1 MLFATL
7 IDVVASFHAQTLNA
21 AHSQTHAAGGGR
33 MQWGRCKL
41 TRVEDEDGNAM
52 DFTPRSNVRDKMP
65 RRHPPTRFIISRRR
79 VRMVIGRIRKPGEKV
94 SARPQKPRLGRF
106 TQGVSATMSI
116 LATDCE

>member
-1 MLFATL
+1 MRRLTAADNKTRRRMTARHL
-7 IDVVASFHAQTLNA
+7 IALLHFH
-21 AHSQTHAAGGGR
+21 
-33 MQWGRCKL
+33 
-41 TRVEDEDGNAM
+41 RVLC
-52 DFTPRSNVRDKMP
+52 S

-116 LATDCE
+116 LATD

>member
-1 MLFATL
+1 MLERG
-7 IDVVASFHAQTLNA
+7 VGASYGELLGQDEVN
-21 AHSQTHAAGGGR
+21 
-33 MQWGRCKL
+33 WGRCKL
-41 TRVEDEDGNAM
+41 TRVEDEDGNAI

-106 TQGVSATMSI
+106 TQGVSATISMLPSTF
-116 LATDCE
+116 LR